1 MFMWDKST
9 PKTLSAS
16 PTNQLKVSLGM
27 RAATLRT
34 IEVSVKSSR
43 WTSPDIGMI
52 TVRGKRSEGIVVS
65 VTNAETPH
73 SDSTS
78 LQRDS

>member
-1 MFMWDKST
+1 MFTWDESI

-34 IEVSVKSSR
+34 IKISAKSSR
-43 WTSPDIGMI
+43 WTSPDVGMI
-52 TVRGKRSEGIVVS
+52 TVRGK
-65 VTNAETPH
+65 
-73 SDSTS
+73 
-78 LQRDS
+78 

>member
-1 MFMWDKST
+1 MFTWDDLI

-34 IEVSVKSSR
+34 IEISAKSSLG
-43 WTSPDIGMI
+43 TSPDRGMI
-52 TVRGKRSEGIVVS
+52 TMCQS
-65 VTNAETPH
+65 H
-73 SDSTS
+73 STE
-78 LQRDS
+78 QNPQCIN

>member
-1 MFMWDKST
+1 MFTWDESIS
-9 PKTLSAS
+9 KTLIAL

-27 RAATLRT
+27 SAATLRT

-52 TVRGKRSEGIVVS
+52 TVRGK
-65 VTNAETPH
+65 
-73 SDSTS
+73 
-78 LQRDS
+78 

>member
-1 MFMWDKST
+1 MFTWDEST

-16 PTNQLKVSLGM
+16 PTNQLKVSLGV

-34 IEVSVKSSR
+34 IEVSAKSSR

-52 TVRGKRSEGIVVS
+52 TVRGKGLEGIVVS
-65 VTNAETPH
+65 MGSH
-73 SDSTS
+73 KS
-78 LQRDS
+78 LA